1 MSLEERIE
9 ELTEAVVALTVA
21 LNSGA
26 AAAEPEPEPEE
37 EPEPEPEPKKAA
49 PRKKAAPKRGAKKPA
64 GPTLATVHDKL
75 REVQESL
82 GKEAVK
88 EILEEFEVKK
98 ASDLE
103 EEDYKEF
110 IEVCDTTLDE
120 AEDED

>member
-26 AAAEPEPEPEE
+26 AAEPEPEE
-37 EPEPEPEPKKAA
+37 EPEPEPPKKAA
-49 PRKKAAPKRGAKKPA
+49 APKKKAAPKRGVKKPA

>member
-26 AAAEPEPEPEE
+26 AVTTEPEPEPEE
-37 EPEPEPEPKKAA
+37 EPPPPPKKAA
-49 PRKKAAPKRGAKKPA
+49 APKKKATPKRKAPA
-64 GPTLATVHDKL
+64 GPTLAAVHDKL

-103 EEDYKEF
+103 ESDYKEF
-110 IEVCDTTLDE
+110 IEICDVALDE